1 MAWNEPGGSG
11 NGGSGD
17 RDPWGNRGNQGPP
30 DLDEFIK
37 KLQAKL
43 GGLFG
48 GKGGRRGGD
57 GGGMGGNAGSIS
69 LGLIAAVLLGVWAL
83 SGIYIVEQGKQGVVL
98 QFGAFRAITEPGPH
112 WYPRFIQ
119 KVEIVDVEDIRSVNL
134 GHVSDEALMLTEDEN
149 IIDVK
154 FTVQYKVKDAR
165 DFLFNVRDPDLTL
178 RQATESAV
186 REIVGKNKLDF
197 VITEGRVAV
206 AARVGELLQKILDS
220 YATGITVVN
229 LNMQD
234 AQPPEQVQQA
244 FDDAIK
250 AREDKQ
256 RQINEAE
263 AYSNDVL
270 PKARGQAARIVQ
282 EARAYKEEVV
292 AHAQGETERFLKI
305 LGEYRKAP
313 KVTRERLYLDA
324 MEDVMAGSS
333 KVMVDVEGGNNL
345 MYLPLDKIM
354 KRTPSLLENDVS
366 TSLPGKRRQQPPAPS
381 RSNRF
386 SERLRSREVR

>member
-11 NGGSGD
+11 NK
-17 RDPWGNRGNQGPP
+17 DPWGNRPNQGPP

-37 KLQAKL
+37 KLQARL

-48 GKGGRRGGD
+48 GKGGSGA
-57 GGGMGGNAGSIS
+57 GGGASSGNAGSI
-69 LGLIAAVLLGVWAL
+69 GMGVIAAVLLVIWGL
-83 SGIYIVEQGKQGVVL
+83 SGIYIVDQGRQGVVL
-98 QFGAFRAITEPGPH
+98 QFGAFNSITDPGPH

-119 KVEIVDVEDIRSVNL
+119 SVEIVDVEDIRSVNL
-134 GHVSDEALMLTEDEN
+134 GHTSDEALMLTQDEN
-149 IIDVK
+149 IIDIK

-206 AARVGELLQKILDS
+206 AAGVSELIQKILDS

-270 PKARGQAARIVQ
+270 PRARGKAARVVE
-282 EARAYKEEVV
+282 EARAYEAEVV
-292 AHAQGETERFLKI
+292 AHAEGETERFLKV
-305 LGEYRKAP
+305 LGEYKKAP

-324 MEDVMAGSS
+324 LEEVMAGSS
-333 KVMVDVEGGNNL
+333 KVMLDVKNSNNL
-345 MYLPLDKIM
+345 MYLPLDKIIS
-354 KRTPSLLENDVS
+354 RQPSVVESDVS
-366 TSLPGKRRQQPPAPS
+366 STPTTTRRRAPQS
-381 RSNRF
+381 TRDNRF

>member
-11 NGGSGD
+11 DNGSGN

-37 KLQAKL
+37 KLQDKI

-48 GKGGRRGGD
+48 GGKGGSGSGSGGS
-57 GGGMGGNAGSIS
+57 GGNAGSIS
-69 LGLIAAVLLGVWAL
+69 LGLIVVVLLGVWAL
-83 SGIYIVEQGKQGVVL
+83 SGIYIVDQGRQGVVQ
-98 QFGAFRAITEPGPH
+98 QFGAFNSITDPGPH

-119 KVEIVDVEDIRSVNL
+119 TVEIVDVEDIRSVNL
-134 GHVSDEALMLTEDEN
+134 GHVSDEALMLTQDEN
-149 IIDVK
+149 IIDIK
-154 FTVQYKVKDAR
+154 FTVQYKVKDAK

-206 AARVGELLQKILDS
+206 AAGVSKLIQKILDS

-256 RQINEAE
+256 RSINEAE
-263 AYSNDVL
+263 AYSNDIL
-270 PKARGQAARIVQ
+270 PRARGKAARIVQ
-282 EARAYKEEVV
+282 EAKAYAEEVV
-292 AHAQGETERFLKI
+292 ARAEGETERFLKV
-305 LGEYRKAP
+305 LHEYKKAP

-324 MEDVMAGSS
+324 MEEVMAGSS
-333 KVMVDVEGGNNL
+333 KVMVDVKNSNNL
-345 MYLPLDKIM
+345 MYLPLDKIVT
-354 KRTPSLLENDVS
+354 RQPAIVENDVS
-366 TSLPGKRRQQPPAPS
+366 PSPSGIRRRAPQS
-381 RSNRF
+381 TRDNRF
-386 SERLRSREVR
+386 SERLRSRETR

>member
-11 NGGSGD
+11 NNGSGNK
-17 RDPWGNRGNQGPP
+17 DPWGNRGNQGPP

-48 GKGGRRGGD
+48 GKGGSGST
-57 GGGMGGNAGSIS
+57 GGGVSGGNAGSIS
-69 LGLIAAVLLGVWAL
+69 LGLIVAVLLGIWGL
-83 SGIYIVEQGKQGVVL
+83 SGIYIVDQGRQGVVL
-98 QFGAFRAITEPGPH
+98 QFGAFSSITEPGPH

-119 KVEIVDVEDIRSVNL
+119 TVEIVNVEDIRSVNL
-134 GHVSDEALMLTEDEN
+134 GHVSDEALMLTQDEN
-149 IIDVK
+149 IIDIK
-154 FTVQYKVKDAR
+154 FTVQYKVKDAK
-165 DFLFNVRDPDLTL
+165 DYLFNVRDPDLTL

-206 AARVGELLQKILDS
+206 SAGVGELIQKILDS
-220 YATGITVVN
+220 YSTGITVVN

-256 RQINEAE
+256 RSINEAE

-270 PKARGQAARIVQ
+270 PKARGKAARVVQ
-282 EARAYKEEVV
+282 EAKAYQAEVV
-292 AHAQGETERFLKI
+292 AHAEGKTERFLKV
-305 LGEYRKAP
+305 LSEYKKAP

-324 MEDVMAGSS
+324 MEEVMASS
-333 KVMVDVEGGNNL
+333 NKVMVDVKGGNNL
-345 MYLPLDKIM
+345 MYLPLDKIISRQPSVIENDTSSTPSTTGR
-354 KRTPSLLENDVS
+354 RTPPS
-366 TSLPGKRRQQPPAPS
+366 TRD
-381 RSNRF
+381 NRF
-386 SERLRSREVR
+386 SERLRSRETR

>member
-98 QFGAFRAITEPGPH
+98 QFGAFRTITEPGPH

-197 VITEGRVAV
+197 VITEGRVTV
-206 AARVGELLQKILDS
+206 ATRVGELLQKILDG

-366 TSLPGKRRQQPPAPS
+366 TPLPSKRRQQPPAPS